1 MRIEYLGVIISEDK
15 VEMDPV
21 KVAGISEWPTPTL
34 KKEVQSFIGFINFY
48 CRFIKDFS
56 HHVHTLFDLTLKDVR
71 FNWGMPQ
78 EDSFTQLKSLVTSTP
93 VLVLPDSNLPF
104 QFEAD
109 GSGFVLGAVLV

>member
-48 CRFIKDFS
+48 C
-56 HHVHTLFDLTLKDVR
+56 
-71 FNWGMPQ
+71 
-78 EDSFTQLKSLVTSTP
+78 
-93 VLVLPDSNLPF
+93 
-104 QFEAD
+104 
-109 GSGFVLGAVLV
+109 